1 MTFPLI
7 EDVIGAAT
15 FVMST
20 IGLPGLFF
28 LMALSVFGFSPI
40 PAEFIL
46 PLAGFLVADGT
57 FSFGWAIGVSLVATM
72 LGAYAGY
79 AVGLWGRDR
88 ITGIG
93 LGRLRI
99 EASHLAWMDR
109 FFAKYGEL
117 TVALA
122 RNVPVIRSYIS
133 YPAGTARMEP
143 VRYGVY
149 TLIGSTPYTIG
160 LIWAGML
167 LQNHWVVLAS
177 YFQLLDL
184 PLLALIAAVV
194 IYLGLQVVGVLAPG
208 WPPRRAHARPATEP
222 RSEGTQETTP
232 PSG

>member
-1 MTFPLI
+1 VTFPLI

-57 FSFGWAIGVSLVATM
+57 FSFGWAVGVSLAATM
-72 LGAYAGY
+72 VGAYAGY
-79 AVGLWGRDR
+79 AVGLWWRDR

-109 FFAKYGEL
+109 FFARYGEA
-117 TVALA
+117 TVAIA

-133 YPAGTARMEP
+133 YPAGTAKMEP

-149 TLIGSTPYTIG
+149 TLLGSTPYTVA
-160 LIWAGML
+160 LIWAGMVL
-167 LQNHWVVLAS
+167 RSDWVVLAS
-177 YFQLLDL
+177 YFQLFDL
-184 PLLALIAAVV
+184 PILLAILAVV
-194 IYLGLQVVGVLAPG
+194 VYLGLQVVGVLAPG
-208 WPPRRAHARPATEP
+208 WPPRRARPQAPTDQAGGSPPE
-222 RSEGTQETTP
+222 SSP
-232 PSG
+232 PST